1 MSTKKEA
8 VRFED
13 KLETLEAL
21 VAKMEEGKMS
31 LDELLLTYEQ
41 GIRLADGLKK
51 DLETA
56 QTRLSELK
64 EGVVRPVEEA

>member
-31 LDELLLTYEQ
+31 LDELFLTYEQ

-51 DLETA
+51 DL
-56 QTRLSELK
+56 K
-64 EGVVRPVEEA
+64 PPRPG